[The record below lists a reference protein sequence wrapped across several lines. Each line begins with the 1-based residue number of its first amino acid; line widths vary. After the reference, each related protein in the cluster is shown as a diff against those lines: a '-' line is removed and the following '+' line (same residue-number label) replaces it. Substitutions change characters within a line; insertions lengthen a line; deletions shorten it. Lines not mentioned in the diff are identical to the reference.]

1 MSTLWQNIFKSG
13 GKRDQGERVLAILKR
28 IPVFEDLSRRELAS
42 VERILHRREYES
54 DEVVFYQE
62 DPGVGMYIVQEG
74 SVAIVSEPSGQVL
87 AQLGGGEFFG
97 EMALLD
103 DSPRSATAVCKAP
116 SRLLVFF
123 QADLF
128 GLVERE
134 PRLGVKIMTRLAR
147 VIAERLRRT
156 LLLVQPAAP
165 TASGDREAEP
175 TRE

>member
-1 MSTLWQNIFKSG
+1 
-13 GKRDQGERVLAILKR
+13 
-28 IPVFEDLSRRELAS
+28 
-42 VERILHRREYES
+42 
-54 DEVVFYQE
+54 
-62 DPGVGMYIVQEG
+62 
-74 SVAIVSEPSGQVL
+74 
-87 AQLGGGEFFG
+87 
-97 EMALLD
+97 
-103 DSPRSATAVCKAP
+103 
-116 SRLLVFF
+116 LVFF